1 MRKTTAYME
10 VYSGIKKQIRDEVYK
25 PGMML
30 PAEAELEKIYKVSR
44 ITVRKAVA
52 MLANEGYVNVMQGKG
67 TEVCDI
73 STIQRLNSVT
83 SITETFINKG
93 YHMSVRSMAIE
104 EVVPPAKVLEEMKL
118 ERRTVMYCLQ
128 RIMCADEIPIAI
140 MTNYLR
146 RESVPDFKQH
156 LNSFIGLYR
165 FLEETYGIVV
175 TKSDEYISA
184 TSADFLESQILGVS
198 MGTALL
204 CSRRVGYTVQGVFEY
219 AVNKLIGDRYEFSV
233 HLVGRAR

>member
-30 PAEAELEKIYKVSR
+30 PAESELEKIYKVSR
-44 ITVRKAVA
+44 ITVRKAIA
-52 MLANEGYVNVMQGKG
+52 MLSNEGYVNVMQGKG
-67 TEVCDI
+67 TEVCDT

-83 SITETFINKG
+83 SITETFIHKG
-93 YHMSVRSMAIE
+93 YRMSVRGMAIE

-118 ERRTVMYCLQ
+118 EQGTVMYCLQ

-146 RESVPDFKQH
+146 RENIPDFKQH

-175 TKSDEYISA
+175 IKSDEYISA
-184 TSADFLESQILGVS
+184 ANADFLESQILGVS

-204 CSRRVGYTVQGVFEY
+204 CSRRVSYTAQGVFEY
-219 AVNKLIGDRYEFSV
+219 AINKLIGDRYEFSV